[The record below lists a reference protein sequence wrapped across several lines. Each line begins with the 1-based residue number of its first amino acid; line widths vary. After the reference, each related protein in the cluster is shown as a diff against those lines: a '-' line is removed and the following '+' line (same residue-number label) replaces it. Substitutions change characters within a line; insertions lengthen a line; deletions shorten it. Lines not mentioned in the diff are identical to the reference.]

1 MPVLLSRENL
11 ELANE
16 LEIKRSRF
24 ITRIR
29 RVSSADQARALVA
42 DCRSEF
48 PDARHHCS
56 AFIVSVPGAQPL
68 MHSSDD
74 GEPSGTAGRPM
85 LDVLAGADL
94 TDIAVVVIRYFGGTL
109 LGTGGLVRAYTD
121 AVAGTLAGSRVV
133 RQIPFVRARVS
144 LMHSVAGKVEADLRA
159 GGYDVVGVSYESSR
173 VQLDVAVPD
182 LHSFN
187 ATLAQLTSG
196 SSSAIDAGIILS
208 EESAGRL

>member
-1 MPVLLSRENL
+1 MLLSRENL

-56 AFIVSVPGAQPL
+56 AFIVSVPGARPL

-121 AVAGTLAGSRVV
+121 AVAGTLSGSRVV